1 MAGKGATTQKMS
13 GGTLDPSRAEVEDK
27 PYDAEAA
34 IKKLTKRVKNLETV
48 NDTRLRSRGLI
59 D

>member
-13 GGTLDPSRAEVEDK
+13 GGTLNPGAAESEDK

-34 IKKLTKRVKNLETV
+34 IKRLTKRVKNLELV